1 MVVFM
6 PSDEIREKYEF
17 LGQNF
22 VTNFFSSPFFGV
34 AEPMKMY
41 IFSMPIHLA

>member
-17 LGQNF
+17 LGAYIVINF
-22 VTNFFSSPFFGV
+22 CSSPFFGV

-41 IFSMPIHLA
+41 IF

>member
-1 MVVFM
+1 M

-17 LGQNF
+17 FGYNF
-22 VTNFFSSPFFGV
+22 VTNFFPSPFFGL

-41 IFSMPIHLA
+41 IF